1 MDWMDFKSWAEKS
14 RLKSASVTDQD
25 NQLLVDIWAE
35 EDHLQEEREV
45 IEEDHT
51 LAHLMEST
59 EDAENIQV
67 KEKESTE
74 IVIVNIKKVKEE
86 TEIDQDLERRSTE
99 KEGTADQILQEN
111 ECSTWSLYH
120 ESIEENSNNSSNFLS
135 TFQTPNLILSTFQ
148 INQFKYFIINQPILH
163 RKIIIDFN

>member
-1 MDWMDFKSWAEKS
+1 M
-14 RLKSASVTDQD
+14 KSASVTDQD

-111 ECSTWSLYH
+111 ECST
-120 ESIEENSNNSSNFLS
+120 
-135 TFQTPNLILSTFQ
+135 
-148 INQFKYFIINQPILH
+148 
-163 RKIIIDFN
+163 